1 MAKKSLILTA
11 DIKDFNM
18 CFLELVDDNIV
29 VNEKERVYTSDTTEL
44 NRTNPG

>member
-11 DIKDFNM
+11 DIKDFNR

-29 VNEKERVYTSDTTEL
+29 VNEKNECTPVTPLS
-44 NRTNPG
+44 

>member
-29 VNEKERVYTSDTTEL
+29 VNEKKECTPATHTMYH
-44 NRTNPG
+44 